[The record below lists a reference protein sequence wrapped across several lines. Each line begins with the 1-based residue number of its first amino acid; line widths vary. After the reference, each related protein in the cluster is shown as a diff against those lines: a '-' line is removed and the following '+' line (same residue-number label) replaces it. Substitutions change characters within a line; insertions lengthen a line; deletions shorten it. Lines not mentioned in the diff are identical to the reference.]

1 VLETRSDAL
10 DNSLPAFDYLR
21 QGGRCFRARGQGFVV
36 AIGGSSCCGG
46 TSEGDFGKKKGVLLL
61 AEHAKALGS

>member
-1 VLETRSDAL
+1 VGVVLRH
-10 DNSLPAFDYLR
+10 
-21 QGGRCFRARGQGFVV
+21 GRRDFVV

-61 AEHAKALGS
+61 AEHAKALGSSVFIRKGSWKLKAS